1 MAAPDYVLKLRKKI
15 GNDPLWVPGVRGVVV
30 DALGRVLLAQRAD
43 NKQWALV
50 SGMLEPGE
58 QPARGLVREIF
69 EETAVVAEPE
79 RVVSVGAVGPFT
91 YPNGDVCEFLDVVF
105 LCRYVSGT
113 ARVNDDESLAVGWFG
128 INELPELMAGHLTS
142 IHRALAPAEAAH
154 FEP

>member
-1 MAAPDYVLKLRKKI
+1 MPAPDYILKLRKKI

-30 DALGRVLLAQRAD
+30 DGQDRILLAQRVD
-43 NKQWALV
+43 NGQWALI

-58 QPARGLVREIF
+58 HPARGLVREIF
-69 EETAVVAEPE
+69 EETAVVVEPE

-105 LCRYVSGT
+105 RCRYVSGT
-113 ARVNDDESLAVGWFG
+113 ARINDDESLAVGWFG
-128 INELPELMAGHLTS
+128 IDELPELMPGHLTS
-142 IHRALAPAEAAH
+142 IHRALAPVEAAH

>member
-1 MAAPDYVLKLRKKI
+1 MIPCGSR
-15 GNDPLWVPGVRGVVV
+15 GVRGVVV
-30 DALGRVLLAQRAD
+30 DAAGRVLLAQRAD
-43 NKQWALV
+43 NRQWALV

-113 ARVNDDESLAVGWFG
+113 ARVNDDESVAVGWFG
-128 INELPELMAGHLTS
+128 IDELPELMAGHLTS

>member
-1 MAAPDYVLKLRKKI
+1 MPAPDYVLKLRKKI
-15 GNDPLWVPGVRGVVV
+15 GNEPLWVPGVRGVVV
-30 DALGRVLLAQRAD
+30 DAAGRVLLAQRAD

-50 SGMLEPGE
+50 SRMLEPGE

-113 ARVNDDESLAVGWFG
+113 ARVNDDESLAVGWFRLD
-128 INELPELMAGHLTS
+128 ELPELMAGHLSS

>member
-1 MAAPDYVLKLRKKI
+1 MPVPEYILKLRKKI
-15 GNDPLWVPGVRGVVV
+15 GNDLLWLPGVRGVVV
-30 DALGRVLLAQRAD
+30 DDAGRVLLAQRAD
-43 NKQWALV
+43 NRQWALV
-50 SGMLEPGE
+50 SGILDPGE

-69 EETAVVAEPE
+69 EETGVVAEAE

-113 ARVNDDESLAVGWFG
+113 ARINDDESLAVGWFSTD
-128 INELPELMAGHLTS
+128 ELPELMPGHLTS
-142 IHRALAPAEAAH
+142 IRHALAPAADTH